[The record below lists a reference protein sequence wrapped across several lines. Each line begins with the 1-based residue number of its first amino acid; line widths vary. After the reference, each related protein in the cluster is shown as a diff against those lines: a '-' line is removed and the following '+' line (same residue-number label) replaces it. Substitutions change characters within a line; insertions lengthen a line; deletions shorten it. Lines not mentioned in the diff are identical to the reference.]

1 MNRGSAM
8 TEHALR
14 EVAERL
20 RSDRAFQRQLY
31 LSPLEALSGY
41 DLTRDERMLLML
53 PNFSWV
59 IPNRLAG
66 SARPLHPDAI
76 EAFSRR
82 GVAAVVSLTEEPLPA
97 ELVRRAGLECAH
109 VPVVDFTAPTLAQL
123 EEAIAAI
130 DGFLEQERP
139 VAVHCAAGM
148 GRTGTILAC
157 YLVRQG
163 MSAADAITSVRER
176 RPQSIETPEQEAAVA
191 MYQRHLTRTTP
202 TRFQ

>member
-1 MNRGSAM
+1 M

-82 GVAAVVSLTEEPLPA
+82 GAAAIVSLTEEPLPA
-97 ELVRRAGLECAH
+97 ELVRQAGLECVH
-109 VPVVDFTAPTLAQL
+109 MPVVDFTAPTLAQI
-123 EEAIAAI
+123 EEVIAAI
-130 DGFLEQERP
+130 DGFLEQGRP
-139 VAVHCAAGM
+139 VAVHCAGGM

-163 MSAADAITSVRER
+163 RSAADAIASIRAQ
-176 RPQSIETPEQEAAVA
+176 RPRSIETPEQEIAVVI
-191 MYQRHLTRTTP
+191 YQRHLTMATSADDH
-202 TRFQ
+202 